1 MCGLRSGQVV
11 VFILGDKAIRAVNAI
26 VYDVVFPNNM
36 PLEVSRE
43 IAVMVFP
50 FLGSTPPRVGARELL
65 RSLARGSLII
75 IVIGFILHGRFD

>member
-11 VFILGDKAIRAVNAI
+11 VSILGNKAIRAVKAK
-26 VYDVVFPNNM
+26 VYDVVFPNDM

-50 FLGSTPPRVGARELL
+50 FLGSTL
-65 RSLARGSLII
+65 
-75 IVIGFILHGRFD
+75 